1 MEANGTFHDTS
12 QGVNL
17 GNGTVARL
25 ENSTIV
31 SKLNNKVIDA
41 AGDDTATSTNTEL
54 APILPHITQGF
65 VPLSTLLSRLIQDSY
80 GKLIELV
87 DTLND
92 GNEAAR
98 KKRMMKYLSDT
109 RQQFIKALVL
119 TQWAR
124 NSEDVSRVIDLKIW
138 TDSQIMQY
146 HRVVYDLLEVRK
158 GLINAKYVYIV
169 FAYNITTDI

>member
-1 MEANGTFHDTS
+1 MEVNGASDSAS
-12 QGVNL
+12 QGGNL
-17 GNGTVARL
+17 GNGIVSRT
-25 ENSTIV
+25 EDSMIV

-41 AGDDTATSTNTEL
+41 AAEDITTTTNMEL
-54 APILPHITQGF
+54 APTLPHITQGF
-65 VPLSTLLSRLIQDSY
+65 VPLSTLLSRLVQDSY

-87 DTLND
+87 DALND
-92 GNEAAR
+92 GNDAAR

-124 NSEDVSRVIDLKIW
+124 NSEDVSKVIDLKIW

-158 GLINAKYVYIV
+158 GLINAKYVHCLPLQYH
-169 FAYNITTDI
+169 Y